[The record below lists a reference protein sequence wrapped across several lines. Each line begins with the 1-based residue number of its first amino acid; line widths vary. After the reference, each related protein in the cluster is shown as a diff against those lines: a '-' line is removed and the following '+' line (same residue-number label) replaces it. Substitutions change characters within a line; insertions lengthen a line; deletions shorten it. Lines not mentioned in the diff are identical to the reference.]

1 MTGGAPG
8 AGHGA
13 APAAASYS
21 APALEKGLDVLE
33 LLAGSAGPLTQSGI
47 AAAQGRSVGQLF
59 RVLLTLERRG
69 YAVRTEEGGYV
80 LSERLFDL
88 AHRQAPRRGLLAAA
102 AGPMRRLAEEIG
114 QSCNLGVREGD
125 VVRVLAQAESPS
137 PFGFS
142 VRVGAA
148 FPLVDTVTGAVL
160 RAFTSDA
167 SGQELDEIRRSGR
180 GERSD
185 SLHAGVTDVVVPV
198 LGPDG
203 AAVAALTVPYVST
216 SYSGVGIDAVR
227 SAVERA
233 AEEIGTALGRSAP

>member
-1 MTGGAPG
+1 MSDDEAG
-8 AGHGA
+8 AG
-13 APAAASYS
+13 PSYV

-33 LLAGSAGPLTQSGI
+33 LLASSAGPLTQSEI

-69 YAVRTEEGGYV
+69 YAVRTEEGGYL
-80 LSERLFDL
+80 LSDRLFEL

-102 AGPMRRLAEEIG
+102 AAPMRRLAEEIG

-125 VVRVLAQAESPS
+125 VVRVLAQAESPT

-148 FPLVDTVTGAVL
+148 FPLADTVTGAVL
-160 RAFTSDA
+160 RAFTTDA
-167 SGQELDEIRRSGR
+167 PGKELDDIRRTGT

-198 LGPDG
+198 RGPDDG
-203 AAVAALTVPYVST
+203 VVAALTVPYVST
-216 SYSGVGIDAVR
+216 SYSEAGLETVRVAVR
-227 SAVERA
+227 RA
-233 AEEIGTALGRSAP
+233 AEEIGSALGRLAP